1 MDELPNWVQALLA
14 VYLLGGGFIV
24 AIVQTITMVYEKPKI
39 WMLGIVLEAYDN
51 LKEKLN
57 TCGLIIAIVFTT
69 IATLPG
75 IILCATTQVIIWT
88 VQGFWNLFT
97 KIFRKRTENG

>member
-14 VYLLGGGFIV
+14 VYLLAGGFM
-24 AIVQTITMVYEKPKI
+24 ATIVQIITMIYEKPKV
-39 WMLGIVLEAYDN
+39 WMFGIVLEVYDN

-57 TCGLIIAIVFTT
+57 TCGLIIAVVFTI

-75 IILCATTQVIIWT
+75 IILCTIVQIVIWT
-88 VQGFWNLFT
+88 AQGFWNLFT